1 MFPSC
6 IAAVLRSRQNG
17 RTGGRHFLAAF
28 SPAMAEEID
37 PWGPPIVVA
46 PIGTERDLWVFGYG
60 SLMWRPGFPYLEAHP
75 ALLRGWHRSLCV
87 YSHHHRG
94 TAARPGLV
102 LGLDRGGACRGV
114 AFRVADAEAETTR
127 AYLIE
132 REQVTLVYRE
142 IASRVRLDDGRT
154 VQALTFVVDR
164 GHHQYAGILTPERQ
178 AELIRSAQ
186 GVSGRNIDYLE
197 STLRHLEELRVRDGR
212 LMDVARHLPLPVQ
225 AEPDPTAAPEF

>member
-1 MFPSC
+1 MADRDRSEPPTAFPEC
-6 IAAVLRSRQNG
+6 GRSQ
-17 RTGGRHFLAAF
+17 
-28 SPAMAEEID
+28 
-37 PWGPPIVVA
+37 
-46 PIGTERDLWVFGYG
+46 DLWVFGYG

-114 AFRVADAEAETTR
+114 AFRVAAGAADATR

-142 IASRVRLDDGRT
+142 IAARLRLDDGRD
-154 VQALTFVVDR
+154 VRAMTFAVDR
-164 GHHQYAGILTPERQ
+164 AHHQYAGMLPPDRQ
-178 AELIRSAQ
+178 AELVRSAQ
-186 GVSGRNIDYLE
+186 GVSGRNVDYLE
-197 STLRHLEELRVRDGR
+197 NTLRHLQEIGVRDAR
-212 LMDVARHLPLPVQ
+212 LSAVARRLGVAAPAP
-225 AEPDPTAAPEF
+225 EPDPIPRPEF